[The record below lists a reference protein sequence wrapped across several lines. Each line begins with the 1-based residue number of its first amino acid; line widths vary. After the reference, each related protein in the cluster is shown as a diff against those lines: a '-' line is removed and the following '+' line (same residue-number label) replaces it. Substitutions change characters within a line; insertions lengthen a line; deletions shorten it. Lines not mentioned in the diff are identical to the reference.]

1 MSAPDVRTGIKNY
14 LVSTFPTDKIID
26 LSGQYLEHD
35 RFLAANG
42 LTRDSVW
49 VGLQFI
55 GDAEEVNALATIN
68 GQGFWVEY
76 GMVYV
81 HVCGPANA
89 LGGINTLIAK
99 AHEYRKKLRS
109 LRLGKLTIE
118 GTLPPMTDEGAAL
131 IFESG
136 AQAATV
142 GASYRLEIAN
152 NE

>member
-1 MSAPDVRTGIKNY
+1 MSAPQVRTNLKNY
-14 LVSTFPTDKIID
+14 LQTTFPTDKIID
-26 LSGQYLEHD
+26 LSGEYREHD
-35 RFLAANG
+35 VFLKANS

-55 GDAEEVNALATIN
+55 GDSEEGNALSTVTD
-68 GQGFWVEY
+68 QGFWVEY
-76 GMVYV
+76 GMIYV

-99 AHEYRKKLRS
+99 AHNYRKKLRS

-131 IFESG
+131 VFESG
-136 AQAATV
+136 SQAATV
-142 GASYRLEIAN
+142 GASYRFEMAN
-152 NE
+152 EE